1 MKVASDCTPYIY
13 IYIYIVMVIVIYII
27 DNKFNKYFM
36 LVPF

>member
-1 MKVASDCTPYIY
+1 MKMASDCTPY